1 MRTLDRTNGIRHGFF
16 TRHGGVSGDIYASL
30 NCGYGSDDDPAN
42 VTANRGHAM
51 ARLELAAEALATTY
65 QVHGTTVQVV
75 EDAGS
80 PDNREKADAMVSR
93 TPGIALGILTA
104 DCAPVLL
111 ADPSA
116 RVIGAAHAG
125 WRGAFTGVLEET
137 VAAMERL
144 GAHAG
149 DITAGVGPCI
159 AQESYEVG
167 PEFRARFVAADA
179 ANQAFFD
186 NSGRDR
192 FDLEGYVVDRLTRA
206 GRRRPQ
212 QGRRAGRLQQVPER
226 PVRRARSAA
235 EREAARVSRDRARWV
250 PWPMSHIIAS
260 RPQRR

>member
-1 MRTLDRTNGIRHGFF
+1 LRTLDRTNGIRHGFF

-104 DCAPVLL
+104 DCAPVLF

-159 AQESYEVG
+159 AQASYEVG
-167 PEFRARFVAADA
+167 SEFRERFVSAEAG
-179 ANQAFFD
+179 NNAFFD
-186 NSGRDR
+186 PSNGRDR
-192 FDLEGYVVDRLTRA
+192 FDLEAYVLHRL
-206 GRRRPQ
+206 RRL
-212 QGRRAGRLQQVPER
+212 GL
-226 PVRRARSAA
+226 AA
-235 EREAARVSRDRARWV
+235 VE
-250 PWPMSHIIAS
+250 AS
-260 RPQRR
+260 RADTCADQDRFFSYRRSCIRGEPDFGRGLSAITLTGG